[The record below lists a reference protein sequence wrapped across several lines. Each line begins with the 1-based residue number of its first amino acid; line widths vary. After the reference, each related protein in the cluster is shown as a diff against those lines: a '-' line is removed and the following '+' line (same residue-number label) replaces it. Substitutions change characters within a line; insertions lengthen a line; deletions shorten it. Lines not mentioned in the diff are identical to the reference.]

1 MPRLKLGQPADC
13 RDRPPPVLFSWMA
26 SLNPAASGPETE
38 RILVVDNDEY
48 VRRVLTRALAID
60 GYETY
65 EAEGTEQALALLE
78 ELGGV
83 PLVLSDIHMP
93 GRDGVALL
101 VDVMAKYP
109 DTAVV
114 MLTGD
119 ADVAMAVE
127 SLKLGALDYLAKP
140 VLVEELQQRVR
151 RALDKRRMTI
161 QFRDLQKNYQEDL
174 ERQVSELSRKNQE
187 MFLAQVQMAVRML
200 EAKDQYTR
208 GHSHRVAMYA
218 EATGRMMGLDEELVQ
233 QIRLGGE
240 LHDVGKIGTRD
251 AVLNKPGA
259 LTDEEFAEIRRHTTD
274 GEEMLS
280 VLREDHPEVL
290 HIVRWHHERLDGSGF
305 PDGLHAA
312 DIPMTARIVAVVDA
326 FDAMTTTR
334 AYREMRK
341 PELAFEEL
349 ERFQGMHFD
358 PDVVKAF
365 RAAFP
370 DPSLLPL
377 PT

>member
-1 MPRLKLGQPADC
+1 MPRLKLGQPVDC
-13 RDRPPPVLFSWMA
+13 RDRPVPIPFWGMA
-26 SLNPAASGPETE
+26 TLPQRFPGPEPE
-38 RILVVDNDEY
+38 SILVVDNDEF
-48 VRRVLTRALAID
+48 VRRVLTRALKVD
-60 GYETY
+60 GYTTY
-65 EAEGTEQALALLE
+65 EAEGTEPALELLE
-78 ELGGV
+78 RVGGV

-101 VDVMAKYP
+101 VDVLAKYP

-119 ADVAMAVE
+119 ADVAMAVD

-140 VLVEELQQRVR
+140 VLVGELQQRVR

-161 QFRDLQKNYQEDL
+161 EFRELQKNYQENL

-208 GHSHRVAMYA
+208 GHSHRVALYA
-218 EATGRMMGLDEELVQ
+218 EGTGRMLGLDEELVQ

-305 PDGLHAA
+305 PDGLHAT
-312 DIPMTARIVAVVDA
+312 DIPIAARVVAVVDA

-341 PELAFEEL
+341 PALAFEEL

-358 PDVVKAF
+358 PLVVEAF

-377 PT
+377 QI